1 MNGEKRYTTFT
12 YLIFTASCLIESET
26 FLELAAKFC
35 HVDGS
40 LGIIMRFFVELITLH
55 ELSISLLPASI
66 IGCCA
71 WRACI
76 GIFAGTVTNSLELAY
91 THKLSTASMKICNFI
106 SSENT
111 LKTYLLYL
119 IRV

>member
-1 MNGEKRYTTFT
+1 M
-12 YLIFTASCLIESET
+12 IESET

-40 LGIIMRFFVELITLH
+40 LGIIMRFLVELITLH

-91 THKLSTASMKICNFI
+91 THKLSTASMVKYNFNYSGNI
-106 SSENT
+106 KTQLIIPNKGLVASAHRLLLSSE
-111 LKTYLLYL
+111 
-119 IRV
+119 